1 MRGALHQPNC
11 YGHPGLLRLCSGDEK
26 DKVRELCAKAV
37 EDQDLELETVF
48 SELQAAPVSTPKAQA
63 LRRQPPA
70 GKRATI
76 NLGSWVFFD
85 NHFLK
90 QPQSAESGIKSLVF
104 VARPAGQYFLG
115 PVENCMTRFGNAPRQ
130 LAMVEFQN
138 CAFVELSPSGS

>member
-1 MRGALHQPNC
+1 
-11 YGHPGLLRLCSGDEK
+11 
-26 DKVRELCAKAV
+26 
-37 EDQDLELETVF
+37 LEFKNGFFGTA
-48 SELQAAPVSTPKAQA
+48 SRPVSTPKAQA

-76 NLGSWVFFD
+76 DLGGWVLFD

-90 QPQSAESGIKSLVF
+90 QPQGTEGGIKSLVF